1 MQAARY
7 SVCGILMVALCS
19 LPTATRDATASAT
32 GFADPNGDDDELPV
46 LVVDDV
52 IVDEHDDEATF
63 TVYRIGKTDEKVE
76 FTITTSG
83 IEAVEDADYIGQ
95 STTLTIKSKK
105 DIRKVRF
112 TVDIIDDGIAE
123 PTESFAVTLSDPV
136 GATLQK
142 AEGIGTITDDDTPGI
157 TIDPGDGVFVVE
169 GETAIDT
176 IAVVLQSEPAADVFI
191 TVTAPPNQLDFNP
204 AVVSFAADNW
214 YVPVKIA
221 VGAISDGM
229 DEDDPHFVPIAFVVD
244 SADQIYDAIAISP
257 ITATIR
263 DEDALVVSIDG
274 PTAGATGISSDFV
287 AVVNAGGTGT
297 IAYEWAVFLEGNQI
311 ATGNEATF
319 SFTPG
324 EPSPHIIRA
333 VVGDDQGQNPAQ
345 FIELNVL
352 SDISES
358 TFVHDIIWLA
368 SAGITSGCDSNGME
382 FCPDNT
388 VSRAQM
394 AAFLVRF
401 LGLTDTG
408 GGNTFVD
415 DDGSIFEDDIA
426 KLAEAGITTGCN
438 PPDNT
443 RFCPSDPVTREQM
456 AAFLVRS
463 LQLTDDGGG
472 NTFTDDDGSPFE
484 VDIAKLAAA
493 GITGGC
499 NPDGSHFCPRLHI
512 TRGQMAA
519 FLHRAEELLNN

>member
-7 SVCGILMVALCS
+7 SVYSILVVALLS
-19 LPTATRDATASAT
+19 LPTVASDATVPAM
-32 GFADPNGDDDELPV
+32 GFAEPSGEDDELPV
-46 LVVDDV
+46 LVIDDV
-52 IVDEHDDEATF
+52 LVDEDKGEAKF
-63 TVYRIGKTDEKVE
+63 TVYRIGKTDEEVE

-83 IEAVEDADYIGQ
+83 IEAIEDVDYIGQ
-95 STTLTIKSKK
+95 TTTLSIKSKK
-105 DIRKVRF
+105 DTRKVEF
-112 TVDIIDDGIAE
+112 TVDIIDDVIAE
-123 PTESFAVTLSDPV
+123 STETFAVTLSDPV

-142 AEGIGTITDDDTPGI
+142 AEGIGAITDDDTAGI
-157 TIDPGDGVFVVE
+157 AIDSGDGVFVIE
-169 GETAIDT
+169 GEPAVDSIE
-176 IAVVLQSEPAADVFI
+176 VVLQSEPTDDVVI

-204 AVVSFAADNW
+204 AVVSFEADNW

-221 VGAISDGM
+221 VGAVSDGM
-229 DEDDPHFVPIAFVVD
+229 DEDDPHYVPITLAVD
-244 SADQIYDAIAISP
+244 SADQIYNAMTIAP

-319 SFTPG
+319 SFTPD
-324 EPSPHIIRA
+324 EPAPHIVRA
-333 VVGDDQGQNPAQ
+333 VVGDDQGQNPAE
-345 FIELNVL
+345 FIELSVL
-352 SDISES
+352 SDISGS

-368 SAGITSGCDSNGME
+368 SAGITRGCDPNGIE

-388 VSRAQM
+388 VSRGQM

-401 LGLTDTG
+401 LSLTDTG
-408 GGNTFVD
+408 GGNTFTD

-426 KLAEAGITTGCN
+426 KLATAGITTGCN
-438 PPDNT
+438 PPENT
-443 RFCPSDPVTREQM
+443 RFCPGDPVTREQM

-484 VDIAKLAAA
+484 ADIAKLAAA

-499 NPDGSHFCPRLHI
+499 NPDGTAFCPRVHV

-519 FLHRAEELLNN
+519 FLHRSAGSLNN